1 MSFLN
6 ETDHPLLPNRNITW
20 TEDAQERCIQHLFE
34 VQVAKTPD
42 ATAATFETEKMTYQE
57 LNRRANQL
65 AHYLQELGVRPEVR
79 VAMYMKRSLELL
91 VGLLAILK
99 AGGAFVPLDITSP
112 KERLASILADSQVL
126 VVLSQD
132 QLSGNLPEHGLHT
145 VCLDTNGTAF
155 SSRDGTNPVPQ
166 AKPGN
171 IAYIIYTSGSTGQP
185 KGVMIEH
192 RSLSNY
198 LCWLNQ
204 HVLSDTA
211 HHLPAVTKPVFD
223 ACLKQLFAPLLQG
236 GTVWL
241 LPDEIAAQPAA
252 LLEAIK
258 TQRNVGLNCVPSF
271 WSELLNVMD
280 TGQVTSPPEGLVCL
294 YLGGEHVKKELIER
308 SLSRFPSLQIWNL
321 YGPTEATANACVGR
335 ILDANNISI
344 GHPIGNTHVYLL
356 DETLHPAHPGT
367 PGEIYLGGICLAR
380 GYTNRPEFTAER
392 FVPDPFSEQSGAR
405 LYKTGDMA
413 RSLPDGTLEY
423 LGRIDQQ
430 VKIRGF
436 RIELGEIE
444 MVLQMHPLI
453 KESVVAVKEDA
464 SANKRL
470 VAYVVAQKE
479 AAIALSELRQHAK
492 TYLPDYMLPAFFVV
506 LDALP
511 LMPNGKVDRH
521 AFPAPDWSEPQATNS
536 FVAPSSPIEEVLAG
550 IWSQLL
556 GVKRVGIHDHFF
568 ELGGHSLLATQ
579 CISAIRDTLQI
590 ELPFHRFFEN
600 PTIANVARFI
610 EEESVQIHGQQFP
623 PIQPT
628 PHEKALP
635 LSFAQERIWL
645 IQRLSPTTISYN
657 YQTTIRFT
665 GILDTTALEKSLGEI
680 IRRHEIYRTSF
691 PIENGQ
697 PVQVISPPHPFQL
710 LLLDLQEKAASERT
724 AEAQRL
730 IEQEIQKPFELSQL
744 PLIRWTLVR
753 FHEQEHVLI
762 HVEHHLLHDG
772 WSFNTFLRELLQLY
786 TAFSSG
792 QPSPLPELSIQFA
805 DFACWQR
812 QVITGTLA
820 ETQLAYWK
828 QKLSDA
834 PAMLN
839 LPTDHPRP
847 AIQSFRGGVIRVE
860 LPLPLCEALRTFSR
874 REGVTLFMTMFAAF
888 LTLLYRYSG
897 QGDISVGTGIANRRW
912 TETEALIGMMINT
925 VVLRTNL
932 SGDPSFRDLL
942 QQVRQVTLEAYANQD
957 LPFNKVVEALHPTRT
972 LDGNPLFQ
980 VAFAFHDSPMPD
992 LTLPGLSIDLRT
1004 GLGNG
1009 SSKFDLNVIVTPQS
1023 EQYVGQRA
1031 GGEPCGIAVRWEYST
1046 DLFEGA
1052 TIERMQEHF
1061 HTLLQH
1067 VVTHPEQHLSRL
1079 PLLTE
1084 EERQHV
1090 LYEWSGVNGEQA
1102 REICL
1107 HHLFETQARQRPEA
1121 IALATEHVQLTYRV
1135 LDETANQLAHLLQRW
1150 KVGPEVPV
1158 ALCMERTP
1166 DLILGILAV
1175 LKAGG
1180 AFVPLDPAYPPERLV
1195 SMLQGSHTPVLL
1207 TQHYLRERLPP
1218 QEIHLLCLDTEWG
1231 TIAQQST
1238 TPLPV
1243 HAHPENLAYIIYTSG
1258 STGQPKG
1265 AAIEHR
1271 GAANFSLVC
1280 ERREPLPT
1288 GARCSLWTSISF
1300 DASVYEIFSAFA
1312 KGGTIHIV
1320 PDEIRSESLRFFEWL
1335 QHYRIQSAYIPPFM
1349 LDDFNTWLQQD
1360 ARSICLQRLLVG
1372 VEPIQEHLLVML
1384 TRHIPGLHTING
1396 YGPTEASIGTT
1407 LYSVGSQSRHPGN
1420 TPIGRPIQNTYI
1432 YVLDEHMQPVPIG
1445 VPGELYIGGTG
1456 LARGYIHQAA
1466 ETAERFVSDPFS
1478 QIPGARLYRTGD
1490 LARYLSDGNIEFL
1503 GRTDRQMKIRGL
1515 RIEPGEIEAT
1525 LLTHLSVRDAVI
1537 IGQKNAA
1544 GENRLVAYLVL
1555 QPDRT
1560 PEISELRSY
1569 MRSKLPEYMIPSLF
1583 IMLDALPLTPSG
1595 KINRH
1600 ALPEPE
1606 EQHQVLEAVYE
1617 APRNSVEEV
1626 LAILFAE
1633 ILGLERVGI
1642 NDHFFERGGH
1652 SLLATRLHSRIRD
1665 ELQVELPLRS
1675 LFEAPTVARLS
1686 DLILRHS
1693 PQRAT
1698 IEKTA
1703 RVLLELAQLSDDD
1716 VEAFLQEQAARLEE
1730 EK

>member
-1 MSFLN
+1 MSSPH
-6 ETDHPLLPNRNITW
+6 ETDHPLFTDRKITR
-20 TEDAQERCIQHLFE
+20 TEYAQDICLQHIFE
-34 VQVAKTPD
+34 AHVAKTPD
-42 ATAATFETEKMTYQE
+42 ATAATFETEKITYQE

-65 AHYLQELGVRPEVR
+65 AHYLQELGVGPEVR
-79 VAMYMKRSLELL
+79 VGIYMQRSLELL

-99 AGGAFVPLDITSP
+99 AGGALVPLDITSP
-112 KERLASILADSQVL
+112 KERLAFILTDSQTC
-126 VVLSQD
+126 VVVSQER
-132 QLSGNLPEHGLHT
+132 LSGNLPEHDLHT
-145 VCLDTNGTAF
+145 VCLDKNWTTF
-155 SSRDGTNPVPQ
+155 SSRDGTNPAPQ
-166 AKPGN
+166 TKPGN

-192 RSLSNY
+192 RSLLNY
-198 LCWLNQ
+198 LNWLND

-211 HHLPAVTKPVFD
+211 HHLPAVTKPIFD
-223 ACLKQLFAPLLQG
+223 ACLKQLFAPLLRG

-252 LLEAIK
+252 LLETLK
-258 TQRNVGLNCVPSF
+258 MQRNVGLNCVPSL
-271 WSELLNVMD
+271 WSELLDVID
-280 TGQVTSPPEGLVCL
+280 AGQVTSLPESLVCL
-294 YLGGEHVKKELIER
+294 YLGGEQVKKELIER

-335 ILDANNISI
+335 ILDVNNISI

-356 DETLHPAHPGT
+356 DETFHPAHPGI
-367 PGEIYLGGICLAR
+367 PGEIYIGGICLAR
-380 GYTNRPEFTAER
+380 GYVNRPEFTAER
-392 FVPDPFSEQSGAR
+392 FVPDPFSGQPGAR
-405 LYKTGDMA
+405 LYKTGDLA

-464 SANKRL
+464 SAQKRL

-479 AAIALSELRQHAK
+479 AAISLSELRQYAK
-492 TYLPDYMLPAFFVV
+492 KYLPEYMLPAFFVV

-511 LMPNGKVDRH
+511 LMPNGKVDRR
-521 AFPAPDWSEPQATNS
+521 AFPAPDWSEPQATSS
-536 FVAPSSPIEEVLAG
+536 FVAPSTPIEEVLAG

-556 GVKRVGIHDHFF
+556 GVKRVGINDHFF

-590 ELPFHRFFEN
+590 ELPLHRFFET
-600 PTIANVARFI
+600 PTIASLARFI
-610 EEESVQIHGQQFP
+610 EEDSVQRHGQQFP
-623 PIQPT
+623 PIQPI

-645 IQRLSPTTISYN
+645 IQRLDPTTISYN

-665 GILDTTALEKSLGEI
+665 GILDVAALEKSLGEI

-691 PIENGQ
+691 PLENGQ
-697 PVQVISPPHPFQL
+697 PVQVISPPQPFQL
-710 LLLDLQEKAASERT
+710 PLLDLQEKAVSERA

-744 PLIRWTLVR
+744 PLIRWTLLR
-753 FHEQEHVLI
+753 FHEREHVLI

-786 TAFSSG
+786 SAFSNG
-792 QPSPLPELSIQFA
+792 RPSPLPELPIQFA

-828 QKLSDA
+828 QKLSGA

-847 AIQSFRGGVIRVE
+847 AIQTFRGGVIRVE

-874 REGVTLFMTMFAAF
+874 REGVTLFMTMFAAL

-897 QGDISVGTGIANRRW
+897 QDDISVGTGIANRRW
-912 TETEALIGMMINT
+912 TETEALIGMIINT

-932 SGDPSFRDLL
+932 SGDPLFRELL
-942 QQVRQVTLEAYANQD
+942 HQVRQVTLEAYVNQD

-972 LDGNPLFQ
+972 LDSNPLFQ

-992 LTLPGLSIDLRT
+992 LKLPGLSIDLRT

-1023 EQYVGQRA
+1023 EQYVGQSTGR
-1031 GGEPCGIAVRWEYST
+1031 EHCGIAVRWEYST
-1046 DLFEGA
+1046 DLFEVA

-1061 HTLLQH
+1061 QILLQH
-1067 VVTHPEQHLSRL
+1067 IVTHPEQHLSRL

-1090 LYEWSGVNGEQA
+1090 LYEWNGTNVEHA

-1107 HHLFETQARQRPEA
+1107 HHLFEAQARQQPEA
-1121 IALATEHVQLTYRV
+1121 IALATEHVQLTYRA
-1135 LDETANQLAHLLQRW
+1135 LDEIANQLAHLLQRW

-1207 TQHYLRERLPP
+1207 TQQYLLERIPP
-1218 QEIHLLCLDTEWG
+1218 QETHILCLDTEWG
-1231 TIAQQST
+1231 TIAQQSKT
-1238 TPLPV
+1238 SLPV
-1243 HAHPENLAYIIYTSG
+1243 HVHPGNLAYIIYTSG

-1265 AAIEHR
+1265 VAIEHR
-1271 GAANFSLVC
+1271 GAANFSLAC
-1280 ERREPLPT
+1280 ERKEPLPP
-1288 GARCSLWTSISF
+1288 GARCSLWTSVSF

-1320 PDEIRSESLRFFEWL
+1320 PDEIRSDSFRFFEWL

-1349 LDDFNTWLQQD
+1349 LEDFNAWLKQD
-1360 ARSICLQRLLVG
+1360 ARDICLQRLLVG
-1372 VEPIQEHLLVML
+1372 VEPIQEQLLVMI

-1407 LYSVGSQSRHPGN
+1407 LYSVGPQSRHPGN
-1420 TPIGRPIQNTYI
+1420 TPIGRPIQHTYI
-1432 YVLDEHMQPVPIG
+1432 YVLDGHMQPVPIG
-1445 VPGELYIGGTG
+1445 VPGELYIGGIG

-1466 ETAERFVSDPFS
+1466 ETAERFLSDPFS
-1478 QIPGARLYRTGD
+1478 KIPGARLYRTGD

-1503 GRTDRQMKIRGL
+1503 GRLDRQMKIRGL

-1525 LLTHLSVRDAVI
+1525 LLTHPAVREAVV

-1544 GENRLVAYLVL
+1544 GENWLVAYLVL
-1555 QPDRT
+1555 LPGQT
-1560 PEISELRSY
+1560 PKISELRSY

-1583 IMLDALPLTPSG
+1583 IILDALPLTPSG
-1595 KINRH
+1595 KINRR
-1600 ALPEPE
+1600 ALPEPG
-1606 EQHQVLEAVYE
+1606 EQHQALETACE
-1617 APRNSVEEV
+1617 APRNPVEEV

-1675 LFEAPTVARLS
+1675 LFENPTVARLS
-1686 DLILRHS
+1686 DLMLRH
-1693 PQRAT
+1693 PQQRAT

-1716 VEAFLQEQAARLEE
+1716 VEALLHEQAARSEE